1 MRGRARASSVLHV
14 FEVKADGVVACGG
27 VTLKSPPRLLPNLWR
42 LVSAEW
48 RALEMSYPT
57 GMVVVEEEEEVVVA
71 VVAGVPADK
80 GGPAAV
86 AAGKVG
92 PPGRSGC
99 TSSRWPSEPGPWPC
113 TTPYPSGRAA

>member
-1 MRGRARASSVLHV
+1 MWRCHS
-14 FEVKADGVVACGG
+14 EVP
-27 VTLKSPPRLLPNLWR
+27 TRLLPNLWR

-48 RALEMSYPT
+48 RALETSYPT
-57 GMVVVEEEEEVVVA
+57 GMEEEEVVVA

-80 GGPAAV
+80 GGLAAA

-92 PPGRSGC
+92 PLGPGC